1 LDEIERTYILRVL
14 EQTRWVIEGDG
25 GAARILGMNAS
36 TLRGRIRKLGVHKT
50 L

>member
-1 LDEIERTYILRVL
+1 VL

-36 TLRGRIRKLGVHKT
+36 TLRGRIRKLGVQKT